1 MLAGQLEQV
10 SVVARLLASQRL
22 LVSPLILADVAL
34 ILAKFVPPAASNV
47 RAPDEFFDVEKR
59 EKVPRTLFP
68 NCF

>member
-22 LVSPLILADVAL
+22 LVSHILADVAV
-34 ILAKFVPPAASNV
+34 ILQVCSSAASNV
-47 RAPDEFFDVEKR
+47 WASDEFFDVEKR
-59 EKVPRTLFP
+59 EKVPWTLFP